1 MQQNKEN
8 KMDTQELIQKALEQ
22 GKITSNNLYDV
33 LNIDEGDMD
42 EIREMVKE
50 EVADQTVTFLRD
62 VIEECMIDKELFSDF
77 SIFYYA
83 MTDSDLDLQIE
94 DMECRMGIDI
104 NPQERKV
111 MDEILLEKIRS
122 TYVELEKLGLTKA
135 TDFVLDLVRSMYERD
150 DDPLGSYQTYVTILY
165 SAKEMF
171 EVAEDHEIDIQKY
184 KE

>member
-8 KMDTQELIQKALEQ
+8 KMD
-22 GKITSNNLYDV
+22 
-33 LNIDEGDMD
+33 
-42 EIREMVKE
+42 
-50 EVADQTVTFLRD
+50 
-62 VIEECMIDKELFSDF
+62 
-77 SIFYYA
+77 
-83 MTDSDLDLQIE
+83 
-94 DMECRMGIDI
+94 I

-111 MDEILLEKIRS
+111 IDKILLEKIRS
-122 TYVELEKLGLTKA
+122 TYVELKKLGVTKA

-165 SAKEMF
+165 SAKEMV

>member
-1 MQQNKEN
+1 
-8 KMDTQELIQKALEQ
+8 
-22 GKITSNNLYDV
+22 
-33 LNIDEGDMD
+33 
-42 EIREMVKE
+42 
-50 EVADQTVTFLRD
+50 
-62 VIEECMIDKELFSDF
+62 
-77 SIFYYA
+77 
-83 MTDSDLDLQIE
+83 
-94 DMECRMGIDI
+94 MEIDI

-122 TYVELEKLGLTKA
+122 TYVELKKLGVTKA

-165 SAKEMF
+165 SAKQMV

>member
-8 KMDTQELIQKALEQ
+8 KMD
-22 GKITSNNLYDV
+22 
-33 LNIDEGDMD
+33 
-42 EIREMVKE
+42 
-50 EVADQTVTFLRD
+50 
-62 VIEECMIDKELFSDF
+62 
-77 SIFYYA
+77 
-83 MTDSDLDLQIE
+83 
-94 DMECRMGIDI
+94 I

-111 MDEILLEKIRS
+111 IDKILLEKIRS
-122 TYVELEKLGLTKA
+122 TYVELKKLGVTKA

-165 SAKEMF
+165 SAKQMV

>member
-1 MQQNKEN
+1 
-8 KMDTQELIQKALEQ
+8 MD
-22 GKITSNNLYDV
+22 
-33 LNIDEGDMD
+33 
-42 EIREMVKE
+42 
-50 EVADQTVTFLRD
+50 
-62 VIEECMIDKELFSDF
+62 
-77 SIFYYA
+77 
-83 MTDSDLDLQIE
+83 
-94 DMECRMGIDI
+94 IDI

-122 TYVELEKLGLTKA
+122 TYVELEKLGVTKA